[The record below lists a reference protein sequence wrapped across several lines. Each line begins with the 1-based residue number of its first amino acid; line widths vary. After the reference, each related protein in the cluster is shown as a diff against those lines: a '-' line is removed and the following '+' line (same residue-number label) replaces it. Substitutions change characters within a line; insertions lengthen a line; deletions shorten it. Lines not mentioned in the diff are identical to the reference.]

1 VAALRPQTG
10 VVVIATQSVAVEPPE
25 RVEAFRRTRRHP
37 RMTQFDYLH
46 VRYLVNDLARALRN
60 VRGPVSDVLD
70 VYCGTRPYDDLLP
83 SDARCI
89 GLDIVDRYGV
99 ADVVT
104 DEFLPFPDASFDL
117 VMCISAFQYVGDPD
131 HGVDEIRR
139 VLRPGGAVIISV
151 PLVWEYERTALEH
164 RWTGPE
170 LEQLFD
176 AWERVEVVE
185 NGGRAVT
192 WATLTGRLVQLAE
205 QRANRRRMVGWLL
218 RPAFLAAY
226 ALINCTGIVLDFAE
240 RRVARSDFTLPMNLL
255 VSARRDPKPTLA
267 AEQRAGP

>member
-1 VAALRPQTG
+1 MN
-10 VVVIATQSVAVEPPE
+10 ATQSVAVEPPE

-37 RMTQFDYLH
+37 RVTQFDYLH

-83 SDARCI
+83 AGARCV
-89 GLDIVDRYGV
+89 GLDVVDRYGV

-117 VMCISAFQYVGDPD
+117 VMCISAFHYVRDAK
-131 HGVDEIRR
+131 HGVDEIWR
-139 VLRPGGAVIISV
+139 VLRPGGTVIVSV
-151 PLVWEYERTALEH
+151 PLVWEYERTVLEH

-170 LEQLFD
+170 LEGLFKDWD
-176 AWERVEVVE
+176 AVEVIE

-205 QRANRRRMVGWLL
+205 QRANRSRPLGWLL
-218 RPAFLAAY
+218 RPVFLAAY
-226 ALINCTGIVLDFAE
+226 VLINGAGIVLDFAE
-240 RRVARSDFTLPMNLL
+240 RRAARSDFTLPMNLL
-255 VSARRDPKPTLA
+255 VSAQRGLKPTSA
-267 AEQRAGP
+267 PERRSAS